1 MNLLF
6 YRQILEYAQISNFMK
21 IRPTGETLFSK
32 RTDIVQTDMT
42 KLRNDFFFLNF
53 ANTLKKAML
62 DAATCSLIQRKL
74 SQKHKLQ

>member
-32 RTDIVQTDMT
+32 QTDIVKTDMT
-42 KLRNDFFFLNF
+42 KLRNASFFLISQ
-53 ANTLKKAML
+53 THLKKAML